1 MYSERSFFPML
12 GVGVF
17 YIMFW
22 IGFVVGHN
30 LGFSCDGMLVS
41 GLLFGAAGS
50 YAVVKLERLSEG
62 GSRLRPT
69 KEQPASDKQGHSTR
83 PILKPAKL
91 KI

>member
-30 LGFSCDGMLVS
+30 IGFSCDAMLLS
-41 GLLFGAAGS
+41 GLLFGGVGS
-50 YAVVKLERLSEG
+50 YTVVKLERLSKGE
-62 GSRLRPT
+62 SRPHTVKEKPT
-69 KEQPASDKQGHSTR
+69 PSKQEHSTR
-83 PILKPAKL
+83 PVLKPV
-91 KI
+91 